1 MTKDN
6 ENFNEHLNVR
16 TSGMLTESEGSE
28 YKTVTEDLKESSR
41 KKYRRKKYDKRQK
54 ENKAV
59 KKVVL
64 IVVSLLLL
72 TAVIASISVY
82 GFIKSSLQ
90 PLDSS
95 SKKLIQVEIPVGSG
109 SKKIGQ
115 ILEEKKVIKNGMVF
129 SYYVKANNLSNFQ
142 AGFYQMSPSM
152 SLETIADNLQQ
163 GGTAEAQE
171 LADAKITIPEGYSI
185 DQIAKLL
192 SEKTKF
198 KKDDFLNLM
207 KDDKFFNQM
216 VEKYPD
222 MLTSAKEAKDVRY
235 HLEGYLYPA
244 TYNYYKDMKLEKL
257 VEQMVGKTNEVL
269 TPLYPSM
276 KEKQLSV
283 QQTLTIASLVEKEG
297 VKEMDRRKIAQVF
310 FNRIEAD
317 MPLQSDIS
325 ILYALET
332 HKVHLSNKDT
342 QVDSPYNLYINKGTG
357 PGPFNNPSE
366 QAIQAVLNPEPN
378 TYIYFLADVSTGKV
392 YYANNYE
399 EHLELK
405 AKYIDNKN

>member
-28 YKTVTEDLKESSR
+28 DKTVTEDLKESSR

-222 MLTSAKEAKDVRY
+222 MLTSAKEAKEVRY